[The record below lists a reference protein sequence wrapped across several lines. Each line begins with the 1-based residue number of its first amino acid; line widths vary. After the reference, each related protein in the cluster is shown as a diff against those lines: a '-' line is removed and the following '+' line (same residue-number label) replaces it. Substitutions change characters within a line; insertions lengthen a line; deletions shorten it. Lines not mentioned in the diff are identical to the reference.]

1 MADDRPG
8 LPLSGQVEPSLR
20 RFLGPIVDVL
30 ARVTAQSLDPM
41 KALTGTLGGDK
52 EWRDATSVAA
62 GWVGTDAKFCRDENG
77 VVHLRGSFTHP
88 GPLVLPQ
95 TIYTLPAGYWPSAER
110 HYAIPAN
117 GAYGEVSVDAAGAV
131 VLEVGAI
138 SAVYLDGVH
147 FMVDGVMP
155 RANRDALNAVRSK
168 VNEIIARLQRD

>member
-8 LPLSGQVEPSLR
+8 LPLSGQVEPGLR

-30 ARVTAQSLDPM
+30 ARVTGQSLDQM

-62 GWVGTDAKFCRDENG
+62 GWVGTDAKFFKDEDG
-77 VVHLRGSFTHP
+77 RVWLRGNFTHP

-95 TIYTLPAGYWPSAER
+95 TIYTLPEGYWPSAAK
-110 HYAIPAN
+110 HWAVPAN
-117 GAYGEVSVDAAGAV
+117 SAYGQVEVATNGAV
-131 VLEVGAI
+131 VLRVGAI
-138 SAVYLDGVH
+138 SAVYLDGIS
-147 FMVDGVMP
+147 FPTEASP
-155 RANRDALNAVRSK
+155 RASRDAVNTVRAK